1 MLVSDKKSALFIKSY
16 CKQAGIVHIVLCPG
30 SRNLPLIVNF
40 SNDPHFKVYSIIDER
55 IAGFFALGIVKALR
69 KPALVITTSGS
80 AAVNLAPAM
89 VEAYYQRLPL
99 IAITADRPANFIN
112 KGENQTMLQRGI
124 FSNFVGLELEI
135 EEKLEFE
142 AFEKKIQVLHSF
154 LGNPSQVNNVHINLP
169 FSEPLDRVENIL
181 GDFQFKWKSDGIK
194 SKKLNASN
202 IQFKKGQNVIIYLSS
217 SCANET
223 LNKLLDLGVENK
235 NWVVISEHH
244 SGWYHPKGI
253 TRIDAILTGDKGIQ
267 TPDILITI
275 GETML
280 SKKFRNY
287 IKSFQNILHYDLSPY
302 PRNWNN
308 LTSKYQAIHLDYKHL
323 NDILDFENTS
333 FFQAAWLEAEK
344 IALDHHVLYVE
355 NRDYTEFK
363 LIEKIVNT
371 IDRESAI
378 YWGNSSGVRYGNWT
392 SWKFKPQLVH
402 LANRG
407 VAGIDG
413 VLASALGYRSVSID
427 GDFYCILGDISMLY
441 ESNSLSAL
449 SFVDRIKI
457 IVINNHGGKIF
468 EQIHQ
473 SQHLGHTHALVT
485 PHKQNFESLA
495 KQFDLEYYISR
506 DLNSFSSQWE
516 QVKASPAKLIFEINI
531 GENETDLWEDY
542 FRAPKN
548 QE

>member
-16 CKQAGIVHIVLCPG
+16 CKQAGIEHIVLCPG

-99 IAITADRPANFIN
+99 IAITADRPASFIN

-135 EEKLEFE
+135 EEKLDFE
-142 AFEKKIQVLHSF
+142 AFEKKIQVLHTF
-154 LGNPSQVNNVHINLP
+154 LGDSTQVNNVHINLP

-181 GDFQFKWKSDGIK
+181 GDYQFKWKTEGLK
-194 SKKLNASN
+194 SKKTNTSKMHFA
-202 IQFKKGQNVIIYLSS
+202 KGQNVIIYLSP

-244 SGWYHPKGI
+244 SGWYHPKSI
-253 TRIDAILTGDKGIQ
+253 TRIDAILTRDKGIQ
-267 TPDILITI
+267 KPDILITI

-287 IKSFQNILHYDLSPY
+287 IKSFQNILHYDLSSY

-344 IALDHHVLYVE
+344 IAIDHHVLYVE

-449 SFVDRIKI
+449 SFIDRIKI

-506 DLNSFSSQWE
+506 DLHSFSSQWE